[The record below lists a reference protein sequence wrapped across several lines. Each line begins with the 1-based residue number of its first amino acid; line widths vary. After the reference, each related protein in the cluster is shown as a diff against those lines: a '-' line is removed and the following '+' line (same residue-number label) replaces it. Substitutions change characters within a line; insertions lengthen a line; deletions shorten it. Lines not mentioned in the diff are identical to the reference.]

1 MSADKTVPVTLPE
14 WVWGRLTTIAAHRDV
29 TAGDLIASAIMGVLN
44 ADTGRLQ
51 QLETELRQMRSI
63 DPRITIN
70 LKEKAA

>member
-14 WVWGRLTTIAAHRDV
+14 WVWGRLSTIADHRD
-29 TAGDLIASAIMGVLN
+29 TTSGDLIASAIMGVLN
-44 ADTGRLQ
+44 SDTGRLA